1 MGLRLEV
8 IQFFDESNQTLV
20 QRIPQEGSADIKYGA
35 QLIVQ
40 EHQEGVFFRDGKA
53 LDSFPP
59 GRHTLTTANVPIL
72 TRILTIPWEKSPFQ
86 ASVYFV
92 GKQTFVDQK
101 WGTPQPIVFRD
112 KDFGM
117 VRLRSFGKYSLRV
130 ADSAVLLN
138 TLVGTQGK
146 YTTDAVTSFLRDLIV
161 SRMADMLGASGLSLL
176 DMPTHYEQIASGT
189 RAKVTADFAKYGLEL
204 VDFFIN
210 AITPPDEVQQAID
223 SRSSMG
229 AVGDLNAFMKFQA
242 AQSMAK
248 MAEQGGGGANGPMG
262 MGFGAGFGMM
272 MPGMI
277 RDAMAAGATPQTSYP
292 QQAPQQ
298 PYAPQPAP
306 PQTAAAAA
314 TASTA
319 GAGLP
324 SFDDLDLST
333 PTDPRQLVRGVISA
347 GSYKLDES
355 GDSWQVTVPV
365 GALRKQTVTIA
376 FGQHDEGGHAVVSF
390 RSTCG
395 VASEENA
402 QALLRYNSKLVH
414 GAFAFEKVGDREMV
428 TLQGSVMADS
438 LTGPL
443 FSQVLTAIAWQAD
456 KIEEK
461 LGGGDQY

>member
-1 MGLRLEV
+1 MGIRLEV
-8 IQFFDESNQTLV
+8 IQFFDESNQSLV

-40 EHQEGVFFRDGKA
+40 QNQEGIFFRDGKA

-72 TRILTIPWEKSPFQ
+72 TRLLTIPWEKSPFQ

-130 ADSAVLLN
+130 VESSVLLN

-146 YTTDAVTSFLRDLIV
+146 YTTDEVTSFLRDLIV
-161 SRMADMLGASGLSLL
+161 SRMADMLGAAGMSLL

-189 RAKVTADFAKYGLEL
+189 RAKVAADFAKYGLEL

-223 SRSSMG
+223 ARSSMG

-248 MAEQGGGGANGPMG
+248 MAEQGGGGMGAPAMG
-262 MGFGAGFGMM
+262 MGMGAGFGMM

-277 RDAMAAGATPQTSYP
+277 REAMAAGATPQTAPVP
-292 QQAPQQ
+292 QAAARPPQS
-298 PYAPQPAP
+298 AP
-306 PQTAAAAA
+306 PRAAPSTNAAAV
-314 TASTA
+314 A
-319 GAGLP
+319 GAALP
-324 SFDDLDLST
+324 SFDDLDLSA
-333 PTDPRQLVRGVISA
+333 PVDPRELVRSVVQA
-347 GSYKLDES
+347 GGYKLDET

-365 GALRKQTVTIA
+365 GTLRKQLVTVT
-376 FGQHDEGGHAVVSF
+376 FGEHDESGHPVVSF

-395 VASEENA
+395 PASEQNA

-428 TLQGSVMADS
+428 TLQGSVLADT

-443 FSQVLTAIAWQAD
+443 VSQVLTAIAWQAD
-456 KIEEK
+456 KVEEK
-461 LGGGDQY
+461 LTGTDQF

>member
-1 MGLRLEV
+1 MGIRLEV
-8 IQFFDESNQTLV
+8 IQFFDESNQSLV

-40 EHQEGVFFRDGKA
+40 QNQEAIFFRDGKA
-53 LDSFPP
+53 LDAFPP
-59 GRHTLTTANVPIL
+59 GRHTLTTANVPVL
-72 TRILTIPWEKSPFQ
+72 TRLLTIPWEKSPFQ

-130 ADSAVLLN
+130 VDSSVLLN

-146 YTTDAVTSFLRDLIV
+146 YTTDEVTSFLRDLIV
-161 SRMADMLGASGLSLL
+161 SRMADTLGAAGMSLL

-223 SRSSMG
+223 ARSSMG

-248 MAEQGGGGANGPMG
+248 MAEQGGGGMGAPAMG
-262 MGFGAGFGMM
+262 MGMGAGFGMM

-277 RDAMAAGATPQTSYP
+277 REAMAAGATPQTAPVP
-292 QQAPQQ
+292 QAAQQ
-298 PYAPQPAP
+298 PQPAVP
-306 PQTAAAAA
+306 TR
-314 TASTA
+314 TASAA
-319 GAGLP
+319 GAAGAALP
-324 SFDDLDLST
+324 SFDDLDLSA
-333 PTDPRQLVRGVISA
+333 PIDARELLRSVIQA
-347 GSYKLDES
+347 GGYKLEES

-365 GALRKQTVTIA
+365 GTLRKQLVTVT
-376 FGQHDEGGHAVVSF
+376 FGQHDESGHPVVSF

-395 VASEENA
+395 PATEQNA

-428 TLQGSVMADS
+428 TLQGSVLADT

-443 FSQVLTAIAWQAD
+443 VSQVLTAIAWQAD
-456 KIEEK
+456 KVEEK
-461 LGGGDQY
+461 LTGTDQN